1 MQPSPPLKPDACNL
15 TTPNGDIPN
24 LSNCSEYFTCDNGL
38 SILRTCPTGLYFNN
52 DTKYCDFPRSI
63 KTGPC
68 QLTSVVTTTSSTNIT
83 TTTTTRSTRS
93 TLKSTRSTLK
103 STRST
108 ESTRSTRKSTRSTT
122 PVVETTRPTKPTDKK
137 TTTKRQTTHKRLM
150 VTDRYH

>member
-52 DTKYCDFPRSI
+52 DTKNCDFPRNI

-68 QLTSVVTTTSSTNIT
+68 RSSTN
-83 TTTTTRSTRS
+83 TTTTTRPINSTS
-93 TLKSTRSTLK
+93 TT
-103 STRST
+103 
-108 ESTRSTRKSTRSTT
+108 TT
-122 PVVETTRPTKPTDKK
+122 PVVKTTRPTKPTDKK
-137 TTTKRQTTHKRLM
+137 TTTKRQSTHKRLM
-150 VTDRYH
+150 ATDRIDLYH